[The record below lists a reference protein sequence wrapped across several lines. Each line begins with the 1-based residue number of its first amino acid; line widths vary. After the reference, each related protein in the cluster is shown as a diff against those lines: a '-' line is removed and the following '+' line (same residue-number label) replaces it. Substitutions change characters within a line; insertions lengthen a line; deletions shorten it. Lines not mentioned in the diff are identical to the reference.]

1 MPEWLI
7 LTIKLATG
15 PLVGAIIG
23 FFTNWLAVKMLFR
36 PYKAKHIGK
45 LRLPFTPGIIPK
57 RKEALG
63 KALGKAVGEQL
74 ITPADLQK
82 LFANEEMKTKVGD
95 AVAGAVCGNDDG
107 VTAITVIDG
116 FGGDGTADK
125 LAEKASAVIGEK
137 LVAAIKK
144 LDLPALISERAGD
157 VLAGIGGIG
166 GIIGMMGGR
175 QIMGKLAGAVGE
187 KLAQYIDE
195 KGYDTALPVVRDEID
210 ALLAAPVSA
219 TAASVGLTKEKIAA
233 FASSVYEKYIITKVT
248 DFIGGF
254 DIAGTVA
261 QKVNEMDMAE
271 LEKLFMT
278 VMKREL
284 SAIVNLGALLGAI
297 VGVINS
303 VIMFFLP

>member
-15 PLVGAIIG
+15 PIVGAVIG

-36 PYKAKHIGK
+36 PYKAKYIGK

-63 KALGKAVGEQL
+63 RALGKAVGEQL

-82 LFANEEMKTKVGD
+82 LFANDEMKAKVGN
-95 AVAGAVCGNDDG
+95 AVADAVCGNDDS
-107 VTAITVIDG
+107 VTAVTVIDG
-116 FGGDGTADK
+116 FGGEGTADK
-125 LAEKASAVIGEK
+125 IADKTSAVIGEK
-137 LVAAIKK
+137 LIAAVKK

-187 KLAQYIDE
+187 KLEQYIDE
-195 KGYDTALPVVRDEID
+195 KGYDTALPVVRGEIGN
-210 ALLAAPVSA
+210 LLAAPVSA
-219 TAASVGLTKEKIAA
+219 TVEKVGLTREKVAE
-233 FASSVYEKYIITKVT
+233 FASTVYEKYIITKVAE
-248 DFIGGF
+248 FIGGF

-261 QKVNEMDMAE
+261 QKVNEMEMAE

-284 SAIVNLGALLGAI
+284 SAIVNLGALLGGI
-297 VGVINS
+297 VGIINS